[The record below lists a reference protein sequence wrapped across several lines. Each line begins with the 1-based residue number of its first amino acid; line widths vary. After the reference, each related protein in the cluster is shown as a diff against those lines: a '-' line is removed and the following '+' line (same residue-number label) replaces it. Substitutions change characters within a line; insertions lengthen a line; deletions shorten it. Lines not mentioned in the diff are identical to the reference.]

1 MGKESYAK
9 KRALVVF
16 DRMNDKIPKPLYNFG
31 DGQHQYIREI
41 LYTIVEE
48 TISINETGKPK
59 YKSRDM
65 LEEKITN
72 ITNQRTKPK

>member
-1 MGKESYAK
+1 MSKESYAK

-16 DRMNDKIPKPLYNFG
+16 DRMNEKMPKPLYNFG
-31 DGQHQYIREI
+31 DGQHEYITEI
-41 LYTIVEE
+41 INAIVEE

-72 ITNQRTKPK
+72 ITNQRTNT